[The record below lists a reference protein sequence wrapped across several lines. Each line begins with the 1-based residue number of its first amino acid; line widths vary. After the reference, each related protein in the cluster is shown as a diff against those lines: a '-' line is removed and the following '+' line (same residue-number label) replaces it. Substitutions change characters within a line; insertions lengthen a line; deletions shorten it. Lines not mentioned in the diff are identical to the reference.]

1 MCSTDISSAPKCIS
15 ITSPK
20 PKTIPKAQVAPMLQ
34 SNTKD
39 LLPPSPELAGGEYMV
54 PDDQSPDDHKRNL
67 GEHQCDVFKDA
78 LGLHMK
84 VYIGESK
91 A

>member
-1 MCSTDISSAPKCIS
+1 M
-15 ITSPK
+15 
-20 PKTIPKAQVAPMLQ
+20 APMLQ

-39 LLPPSPELAGGEYMV
+39 LLPPPPEPADGEYMV
-54 PDDQSPDDHKRNL
+54 PDDQSPDDHKLKL

-84 VYIGESK
+84 VYKGESK